1 MDRRSLL
8 AGGIGLGA
16 AVPVLTA
23 SGQTLAQAPA
33 PAALRSRLATIQQT
47 GIVRCGVT
55 GDYNPMSF
63 RDPATRELKGHQV
76 DCANKL
82 AADMGV
88 KAEFLPTTWATLV
101 NGLTANQYDIVT
113 SGSSMSV
120 PRMKASVFSNP
131 WGRNAFLP
139 LARKE
144 MADKIKSWADLNDP
158 SIRVGFNLGTTF
170 EQFVQ
175 AELPKATVRRVEA
188 PVRDFQ
194 ELLAG
199 RVDVTITS
207 LIEGSQLM
215 REHTQLTM
223 LLRDTPKNSIPLCF
237 MSPIEDFAWLN
248 FINNW
253 VVLHQASGFFD
264 QLSEKWQLA
273 LHKT

>member
-8 AGGIGLGA
+8 AGGIGLS
-16 AVPVLTA
+16 A
-23 SGQTLAQAPA
+23 SAPLLAQAQAPA
-33 PAALRSRLATIQQT
+33 ASAMRSRLTTIQQN
-47 GIVRCGVT
+47 GVVRCGVT

-63 RDPATRELKGHQV
+63 RDPQTRELKGHQV

-88 KAEFLPTTWATLV
+88 KVEFLPTTWATLV

-120 PRMKASVFSNP
+120 PRMKASVFSIP

-139 LARKE
+139 LGRKE
-144 MADKIKSWADLNDP
+144 FAEKIKSWEDLNNP
-158 SIRVGFNLGTTF
+158 NVRVGFNLGTTF

-223 LLRDTPKNSIPLCF
+223 LLRDQPKNSIPLCF
-237 MSPIEDFAWLN
+237 MSPIDDFAWLN

-253 VVLHQASGFFD
+253 VVLRQASGFFD
-264 QLSEKWQLA
+264 ELSEKWQLV
-273 LHKT
+273 LHKG

>member
-1 MDRRSLL
+1 MMDRRSLL

-16 AVPVLTA
+16 AASLMTA
-23 SGQTLAQAPA
+23 SAPALAQA
-33 PAALRSRLATIQQT
+33 PAALRSRLATIQQN
-47 GIVRCGVT
+47 GVVRCGVT

-63 RDPATRELKGHQV
+63 RDPQTRELKGHQV

-88 KAEFLPTTWATLV
+88 KAEFTPTTWATLV

-144 MADKIKSWADLNDP
+144 MADKIKSWDDLNNP
-158 SIRVGFNLGTTF
+158 NIRVGFNLGTTF

-207 LIEGSQLM
+207 LIEGSQLS
-215 REHTQLTM
+215 REHPQLTM

-237 MSPIEDFAWLN
+237 MTPLEDFAWLN

-264 QLSEKWQLA
+264 QLSEKWQLTMV
-273 LHKT
+273 KT

>member
-8 AGGIGLGA
+8 AGGIGLSA
-16 AVPVLTA
+16 AAPLLTA
-23 SGQTLAQAPA
+23 SAPALAQASTT
-33 PAALRSRLATIQQT
+33 LRSRLATIQQN
-47 GIVRCGVT
+47 GVVRCGVT

-63 RDPATRELKGHQV
+63 RDPQTRELKGHQV

-88 KAEFLPTTWATLV
+88 KAEFMPTTWATLV

-144 MADKIKSWADLNDP
+144 MADKIKSWEDLNNP
-158 SIRVGFNLGTTF
+158 NIRVGFNLGTTF

-207 LIEGSQLM
+207 LIEGSQLS
-215 REHTQLTM
+215 REHPQLTM

-237 MSPIEDFAWLN
+237 MTPLEDFAWLN

-264 QLSEKWQLA
+264 QLSEKWQLTMA
-273 LHKT
+273 KT